1 MPRATPRVAR
11 FFDTAPRRLYSV
23 GRVSLYGGVMSKSFY
38 FTRHGRVHSPDTVS
52 EAGIGELGTT
62 CMLLYAHAFRPKVAV
77 SSPTNRCFQTASF
90 YMAGKEDRVMTLEAL
105 HVFGDIVQMR
115 EKAGEVLDLIE
126 KAAGAEREIV
136 VVSHDSMS
144 VALAWTVLERRGVA
158 VNWWLPRELR
168 FLDQGEGLLVK
179 DRTYWHLHA
188 KAKVKIR

>member
-1 MPRATPRVAR
+1 
-11 FFDTAPRRLYSV
+11 
-23 GRVSLYGGVMSKSFY
+23 MSKSFY
-38 FTRHGRVHSPDTVS
+38 FTRHGRVHSRDEVS
-52 EAGIGELGTT
+52 ATGLEELGTT
-62 CMLLYAHAFRPKVAV
+62 CMLLYAHAFRPKIAF
-77 SSPTNRCFQTASF
+77 SSAANRCIQTASF
-90 YMAGKEDRVMTLEAL
+90 YMAGKESLVTILEPL

-115 EKAGEVLDLIE
+115 EKAGAVLDLIE
-126 KAAGAEREIV
+126 KAAGNEREIV

-144 VALAWTVLERRGVA
+144 VALAWTLLERRGVA